1 MPVMDGLEATK
12 AIRALSREDA
22 KKVPIIAMTANAYA
36 EDVQKSLE
44 AGMNE
49 HLAKPVEPAKMY
61 ETIAKYVK

>member
-1 MPVMDGLEATK
+1 
-12 AIRALSREDA
+12 
-22 KKVPIIAMTANAYA
+22 MTANAYA